1 MALHIF
7 NFDGTGNEPEDAL
20 QAVKKGKKEDD
31 NITNIL
37 KFHFM
42 AGGNL
47 HDDEKKG
54 LSTHSKVENCF
65 YYQGV
70 GTYGNWWSRLINQGI
85 SPEKKDVGT
94 ILIKAIKDFNR
105 VYQKGDQVI
114 VTGFSRGAA
123 LARRFCSKIIEESPL
138 LNKQTTPF
146 IYLAAFD
153 TVASIGLPNL
163 SKAERPDYD
172 VVFEDGHTISKI
184 IKQATHLVSLDD
196 KRKAFQP
203 TLMNYE
209 ESRITELWFAGAHSD
224 VGGGYYRDGLSD
236 VTLSYLINWITYQVK
251 MFDLLDPELKMPSE
265 KALQKAL
272 PLRLKNIIGL
282 DDLQREA
289 NALGKNHQ
297 QDRWPIVDWL
307 TLEDRVCCV
316 IDKDKLSS
324 KHKPVIHNSITERI
338 AFDKDYRPKS
348 LANVSHN
355 VFFAFKN
362 EPING
367 FGVKAYCNN
376 PRPVWFALEVGESI
390 EAARVDG
397 LNDVV
402 KKLKKDERDIK
413 TSLRAVEVALEAL
426 AMFGT
431 EGVEAEE
438 LLVEAKRERSQLTA
452 QLKRIRRK
460 KGQVDVQRNRLA
472 NVDSG
477 KRVKDV
483 RKIVPIVTRE
493 SDEEHARESDME
505 HIDVERAEMPR
516 VGRVGRERSD
526 GVDAVETRPK
536 LRHRRVR
543 VIRRLKRGKVTRK
556 LSTRF
561 LKKLMEYRARRERL
575 AREVG
580 RGVER

>member
-20 QAVKKGKKEDD
+20 QIVKKGKKEDD

-47 HDDEKKG
+47 HDDEYKG
-54 LSTHSKVENCF
+54 LSTHSNVDNCF

-94 ILIKAIKDFNR
+94 ILIKAINDFNR
-105 VYQKGDQVI
+105 VYQKGDHVI

-123 LARRFCSKIIEESPL
+123 LARRFCSKIIEKSPL
-138 LNKQTTPF
+138 LNKQTAPF
-146 IYLAAFD
+146 VYLAAFD

-163 SKAERPDYD
+163 SKAERPDYE

-209 ESRITELWFAGAHSD
+209 QSRITELWFAGAHSD

-236 VTLSYLINWITYQVK
+236 LTLSYLINWIAYQVK

-272 PLRLKNIIGL
+272 PLRLKNMIGL
-282 DDLQREA
+282 DDLQRKA

-355 VFFAFKN
+355 VFFAFKD

-367 FGVKAYCNN
+367 FGVKSYCNN
-376 PRPVWFALEVGESI
+376 PRPVWFALEVNESI
-390 EAARVDG
+390 EIEVDSA
-397 LNDVV
+397 
-402 KKLKKDERDIK
+402 KLFNHSGI
-413 TSLRAVEVALEAL
+413 
-426 AMFGT
+426 
-431 EGVEAEE
+431 
-438 LLVEAKRERSQLTA
+438 LVE
-452 QLKRIRRK
+452 
-460 KGQVDVQRNRLA
+460 KGEVYLIITEADDVW
-472 NVDSG
+472 
-477 KRVKDV
+477 
-483 RKIVPIVTRE
+483 
-493 SDEEHARESDME
+493 
-505 HIDVERAEMPR
+505 
-516 VGRVGRERSD
+516 SD
-526 GVDAVETRPK
+526 GSIKCNADGWNTDTVQLGWKELPIK
-536 LRHRRVR
+536 LA
-543 VIRRLKRGKVTRK
+543 RRLKRVKSADWFT
-556 LSTRF
+556 LCCS
-561 LKKLMEYRARRERL
+561 
-575 AREVG
+575 VG
-580 RGVER
+580 RDDNQAKVIGCNGEFKVSKDGELTFFANDIKSRMANNVGFITVKVLRVN